1 MNLSLAKGI
10 LSQTPTDLIDIL
22 PESLSYV
29 IRDHLQELVP
39 LQKLLPEWQKSL
51 NPDEYERHILVTL
64 LQVLRAVKRLYC
76 NGIVHRDLGVDT
88 VYAVTSSST
97 ESSDAAASSVIK
109 LGGFQYSLY
118 RPGPLSATTFVYAFQ
133 ELDWLG
139 GADTRL
145 PPEIMDTPENSHA
158 LDYANTDC
166 FAVGCLIYELI
177 TDTNPFDDKPQL
189 VYVGY
194 SDDDLPEFPKTTKM
208 SINLQTLA
216 HRLLRRDP
224 HRRLGVH
231 DALTLIQSMLWL
243 PSAWFQESVS
253 NEVIQNHLLLLKG
266 SLMAEIALCK
276 DELPLELV
284 LKSDFLSSCS
294 ASDIVR
300 AFAVFH

>member
-1 MNLSLAKGI
+1 MNLSLAKGM

-22 PESLSYV
+22 PEAMSYIV
-29 IRDHLQELVP
+29 RDHSLELVP
-39 LQKLLPEWQKSL
+39 LHKLLPEWQKSL
-51 NPDEYERHILVTL
+51 NPDEYEKHILITL
-64 LQVLRAVKRLYC
+64 LQVLRAVKHLYC

-88 VYAVTSSST
+88 IYAINSSHT
-97 ESSDAAASSVIK
+97 KESINCAVVK

-177 TDTNPFDDKPQL
+177 TNTNPFDEKPQL

-194 SDDDLPEFPKTTKM
+194 SDDDLPKFPKTTKM

-224 HRRLGVH
+224 HKRLGVF

-243 PSAWFQESVS
+243 PAAWFHESAS

-276 DELPLELV
+276 DKLPLELV